1 MRAVRL
7 CLLCLLL
14 LTSVSLAGVV
24 EDAEELLQDLPSDA
38 PIRATLYPNGE
49 SSRSAS
55 QTSSVTS
62 PASSLTGGSTSS
74 SSTTFRD
81 QAGRSA
87 QATGPGGSKAGLD
100 TGLPP
105 IEDEAARRRSLQES
119 KDRALT
125 FGGVLLVL
133 FFIALAGYYG
143 RRLAGSSD

>member
-7 CLLCLLL
+7 CLLCLLF

-24 EDAEELLQDLPSDA
+24 EDAEELLKDLPSDA
-38 PIRATLYPNGE
+38 PVRTTLYPNGE
-49 SSRSAS
+49 SSRSAN
-55 QTSSVTS
+55 QASSVTS
-62 PASSLTGGSTSS
+62 PASSSTGGVTNSSRTSLREHTGS
-74 SSTTFRD
+74 SAETR
-81 QAGRSA
+81 
-87 QATGPGGSKAGLD
+87 PGDSKAGRATD
-100 TGLPP
+100 LPP
-105 IEDEAARRRSLQES
+105 IEDETSRRRSLQES